1 MRDGRK
7 RIDESDIAMVGEE
20 SSQIPNRSFIS
31 DNHHLRSPIH
41 HLRFNDS
48 PSSISDSPSSVHR
61 FTSPVSNSPFSDSLI
76 HRLRFTISYP
86 SLINL
91 FLRFIAIFDSS
102 AISSSSAKT
111 SIIRLLDEQ
120 SSQQVTDEL
129 RWLARGPIDNHID
142 DEEEEGEGSLQGAI
156 PNLSSIP
163 RLTYLQQPVFSSSAS
178 SHRSQQCFT
187 QAPFGGIKRTGLGRE
202 LGEWDILGLVEH
214 QDSVIR
220 LGKSSFLKLV
230 V

>member
-1 MRDGRK
+1 MKIEFQLGKRK
-7 RIDESDIAMVGEE
+7 RVSRTKLDKKELTQAHRYVLSNCDAVAPFIIEHITLLKRQSRSRRLSQLEIDKQHG
-20 SSQIPNRSFIS
+20 QK
-31 DNHHLRSPIH
+31 
-41 HLRFNDS
+41 
-48 PSSISDSPSSVHR
+48 
-61 FTSPVSNSPFSDSLI
+61 FSDWF
-76 HRLRFTISYP
+76 RDR
-86 SLINL
+86 
-91 FLRFIAIFDSS
+91 
-102 AISSSSAKT
+102 
-111 SIIRLLDEQ
+111 IRLLDEQ